1 MDIRSISTLASEYN
15 DAGLGKTW
23 AGAFL
28 KSISESEELPRGRGI
43 SILDEILKKGT
54 PSSWPQWDVYQTC
67 IEYAEKMEETSEN
80 AKTLRSIASYFAS
93 GRTLSEKQISLVKKI
108 ADSHLNPLV
117 KKNLDEDDKKFIEI
131 VRRVVLT
138 KSHYY
143 WQNYRPGVYS
153 KVSKIFNE
161 LNLQYALVGFNEI
174 KIDANQIEQESWDF
188 LISSFKVNYST
199 WTSSLDLYGKICK
212 IKETGELCMVI
223 GNRAPGLDGKV
234 VVDVMVNSS
243 VKNVF
248 VSSLSEVKERK
259 KREKKNVVKLES

>member
-28 KSISESEELPRGRGI
+28 KSISESEELPRGRGV
-43 SILDEILKKGT
+43 SILDEILKKGS
-54 PSSWPQWDVYQTC
+54 PSSWPHWDVYQTC

-93 GRTLSEKQISLVKKI
+93 GKELSEKQVSLVKKI
-108 ADSHLNPLV
+108 VDSHLKPSV

-131 VRRVVLT
+131 VRRVVTT

-161 LNLQYALVGFNEI
+161 LNLRNALLGFSEI
-174 KIDANQIEQESWDF
+174 KIDANEIEQESWDF
-188 LISSFKVNYST
+188 LTDSFKINYST
-199 WTSSLDLYGKICK
+199 WTSSLDLYGKVCK

-223 GNRAPGLDGKV
+223 GNRAPGIDGKV
-234 VVDVMVNSS
+234 VVDIMVNSS
-243 VKNVF
+243 IKKEF
-248 VSSLSEVKERK
+248 VSALSEVKERK
-259 KREKKNVVKLES
+259 KREKKSIVKIES